1 MSTADAT
8 AEGTEM
14 PERNRVAW
22 ADVAKGV
29 CILLVV
35 LWHVLMKHYLQIDWH
50 IGGQIKGA
58 WGTFGEQLLPLR
70 MPLFFAVSGFFAVRA
85 VHRTWPEVLRTK
97 VAKFYYLYVLWL
109 IIHTAILAFVPD
121 FGTESADGPL
131 KFVAQLFITPSNLW
145 YLYALALYFLVAR
158 ATRRVPPW
166 VVLGLAFLLSAT
178 ASAELVPVPGDR
190 AGVYQNLVFFLAGIY
205 GKTLIEKL
213 AAQASWLRLALIAVP
228 YAVLLA
234 VVALFDAKTWFGLWP
249 LVSGVAILL
258 GVTAAGLVTRWER
271 LSNGL
276 ASIGRRTLPIYVI
289 HMPVLAL
296 IHEALLKP
304 LSSASPTIQL
314 VTQIVEPVVLTAF
327 VAWLCL
333 FVYKYLPKAL
343 FELPFGLGVSRSA
356 PPAHRRTAP
365 ASR

>member
-1 MSTADAT
+1 
-8 AEGTEM
+8 M
-14 PERNRVAW
+14 PERSRVAW

-50 IGGQIKGA
+50 IGGHVKGA

-85 VHRTWPEVLRTK
+85 VQRTWPEVLRTK

-145 YLYALALYFLVAR
+145 YLYALALYFIVAK
-158 ATRRVPPW
+158 AARRLPVW
-166 VVLGLAFLLSAT
+166 LVLGAAFVLSAI
-178 ASAELVPVPGDR
+178 ASAGLVPVPGDR
-190 AGVYQNLVFFLAGIY
+190 AGVYQNLIFFLAGIY
-205 GKTLIEKL
+205 GKTVIEKL
-213 AAQASWLRLALIAVP
+213 AAQASWLRLAVIAVP
-228 YAVLLA
+228 YAVLLG
-234 VVALFDAKTWFGLWP
+234 VVQVLHAKTWFGLWP
-249 LVSGVAILL
+249 IVSGVAIVL
-258 GVTAAGLVTRWER
+258 GVTAAGLVTRSER
-271 LSNGL
+271 LTNGL
-276 ASIGRRTLPIYVI
+276 ASVGRRTLPIYVM
-289 HMPVLAL
+289 HMPLLAL
-296 IHEALLKP
+296 VHEALLKP

-327 VAWLCL
+327 LAWLCL
-333 FVYKYLPKAL
+333 VLYKYLPKAL
-343 FELPFGLGVSRSA
+343 FELPFGLGLSRSA
-356 PPAHRRTAP
+356 APAHRRTSP
-365 ASR
+365 LPSR